1 MVEAMAGNGSE
12 LPADPSVPDIRG
24 SIPRATRRLD
34 SSPLAAQVY
43 EALRDAVAGGAYPEG
58 TQLVQDVIAEQLGV
72 SRTPVRDAL
81 IRLAHDGLITAAG
94 VRGYMV
100 TEPPASALTDI
111 YDVRALLEPYAAC
124 AALDHMSEAAFQHL
138 EVLNQAMR
146 DQPKKPASDYFELN
160 RRFHLSLVE
169 RCTNQLA
176 LRILKDIWDS
186 PRGRQIWTRHF
197 DVDRDIGPMTREHEE
212 VVAAARRRDPEQ
224 LSRLLAEHLRSAR
237 MTV

>member
-1 MVEAMAGNGSE
+1 MVEAMTGNRSG
-12 LPADPSVPDIRG
+12 LPADPSVPDITG

-43 EALRDAVAGGAYPEG
+43 EALRDAVAGGVYPEG
-58 TQLVQDVIAEQLGV
+58 TQLVQDVIADQLGV

-81 IRLAHDGLITAAG
+81 IRLSHDGLITAAG

-100 TEPPASALTDI
+100 AEPPASALTDV
-111 YDVRALLEPYAAC
+111 YDVRALMEPYAAC
-124 AALDHMSEAAFQHL
+124 SALDHMSEAAFQHL
-138 EVLNQAMR
+138 ELLNQAMR
-146 DQPKKPASDYFELN
+146 DQQKKSAGDYFELN
-160 RRFHLSLVE
+160 RRFHLALVE

-176 LRILKDIWDS
+176 LQILKDIWDS

-197 DVDRDIGPMTREHEE
+197 DGDRDIGPMTREHEE

-224 LSRLLAEHLRSAR
+224 LSRLLEEHLRSAR
-237 MTV
+237 PRM